1 MTMVP
6 FPPFPDYPKRQIRLN
21 SFHSLPTRIHFHI
34 KHHLHEWNRA
44 HIYIY
49 PRHSQNDKKVKTETD
64 YLTQQIHDVWF
75 ISECVR
81 SIINFHPRSQDVDF
95 NLLEMFFSF
104 QCIKYDENRW
114 PNTKLFKKRDVIALK
129 DNMSILHNCVL
140 QKMKFFTTI
149 QRDGICC
156 RPSKHF

>member
-1 MTMVP
+1 M
-6 FPPFPDYPKRQIRLN
+6 
-21 SFHSLPTRIHFHI
+21 
-34 KHHLHEWNRA
+34 
-44 HIYIY
+44 
-49 PRHSQNDKKVKTETD
+49 KTETD

-129 DNMSILHNCVL
+129 RQYIYCALVWHTVYCCVIRRL
-140 QKMKFFTTI
+140 VTSAGSDGTQNYKRIGKSPKLASVSQNNRRQKIIFFHVFGFFSWVHPEKIPLAFCPNFFPDFLT
-149 QRDGICC
+149 
-156 RPSKHF
+156 PHV